1 MRRQMGKIDE
11 DIFICIDCEAT
22 GLDADKDRIIEIAIV
37 KFRGETILESAEWLV
52 NPECEI
58 PETSIAIH
66 NITPDMVKDAPKE
79 SEILAEVLRIA
90 GNHIVVGHGISF
102 DIALVVNAAKR
113 SGIHCTLQHNRTI
126 DTLRMARLY
135 GESKTNSLNNL
146 RQHFNV
152 TAEGAHRAMS
162 DVIVN
167 IEVFRHL
174 ARSFRTS
181 EEIMRRLEKPI
192 MMKTMPLGKY
202 KGRLMKEVPL
212 EFLYWMANKNFD
224 MDLLFSVRTELQKR
238 KKGNL
243 FGQSSNPFSDL

>member
-1 MRRQMGKIDE
+1 MRRKMGKIDE
-11 DIFICIDCEAT
+11 EIFICIDCEAT
-22 GLDADKDRIIEIAIV
+22 GLDAEKDRIVEVAIV
-37 KFRGETILESAEWLV
+37 KFKGTAILESAEWLI

-58 PETSIAIH
+58 PESSIAIH
-66 NITPDMVKDAPKE
+66 NITPEMVKDAPKE
-79 SEILAEVLRIA
+79 HEVLGELLRIA
-90 GNHIVVGHGISF
+90 GNHIIVGHGIAF
-102 DIALVVNAAKR
+102 DITLVVNAAKR
-113 SGIHCTLQHNRTI
+113 AGVHCTLQHNRTI

-135 GESKTNSLNNL
+135 GESKTNSLANL

-152 TAEGAHRAMS
+152 SAEGAHRAMS
-162 DVIVN
+162 DVVVN

-192 MMKTMPLGKY
+192 LMKTMPLGKY
-202 KGRLMKEVPL
+202 KGRLMNEVPQ

-238 KKGNL
+238 KKGNH
-243 FGQSSNPFSDL
+243 FTQSSNPFAGL

>member
-1 MRRQMGKIDE
+1 MGKIEE
-11 DIFICIDCEAT
+11 DTFICIDCEAT
-22 GLDADKDRIIEIAIV
+22 GLDTDKDRIVEIAIA
-37 KFRGETILESAEWLV
+37 KFRGSELLQSAEWLV

-58 PETSIAIH
+58 PAASIAIH
-66 NITPDMVKDAPKE
+66 NITQEMVKDAPKE
-79 SEILAEVLRIA
+79 REVIAEVLRIA
-90 GNHIVVGHGISF
+90 GNHTIVGHGIAF

-113 SGIHCTLQHNRTI
+113 CDIHCTLQHNRTI

-135 GESKTNSLNNL
+135 GESKTNSLENL

-152 TAEGAHRAMS
+152 VAEGAHRAMS

-167 IEVFRHL
+167 IEVFKHL
-174 ARSFRTS
+174 ARAYRST
-181 EEIMRRLEKPI
+181 EEIMRRLEKPVL
-192 MMKTMPLGKY
+192 MKIMPLGKY
-202 KGRLMKEVPL
+202 KGRLMKEVPQ

-243 FGQSSNPFSDL
+243 FGQSSNPFSEL